1 MRDLTRGNI
10 YKTFFLFGFPL
21 VIAGL
26 FSQLHSTINTAI
38 AGHFLGSD
46 GLAAIGAT
54 SPLLT
59 LVSSVLWG
67 YSGGYSIYIARLFGA
82 GEYKKIKS
90 SILSNCLVMA
100 GAGTAIALLFLCFNQ
115 PLFDL
120 LQVEDS
126 IRGAAFAYFSIYV
139 AGIFPIVCNTVFF
152 HLINAFGISTFPLF
166 MSILST
172 VLTIGGNLICVAW
185 LGLGVGS
192 LAFSTLIAALAVD
205 VCYIFKFKRCFRELG
220 IPKEKTRLSFSYVRD
235 AAAYSLP
242 NMAQQTTMY
251 FAGFLISP
259 LVNGLG
265 ADATAGYTISSRIY
279 DIIASVYQNSAR
291 ALSNFAAQCLG
302 KNEMHKVRRGVRA
315 GVLQGVLF
323 ITPFVL
329 ACVLFPQEI
338 CSLFFDA
345 KTSPLA
351 KTYTARFVTF
361 FLPLIFFQV
370 ICNLFHALYRG
381 VKALRF
387 LYLTTCFAAVV
398 RLVASAL
405 FIPFFGMN
413 GFFAGWVISWIAEA
427 VLTLIIYFFGWW
439 TPREMREGENPA

>member
-26 FSQLHSTINTAI
+26 FGQLHGTINTAI

-54 SPLLT
+54 APLIT
-59 LVSSVLWG
+59 FVSSIFWG
-67 YSGGYSIYIARLFGA
+67 YSGGYSVYIARLFGA
-82 GEYKKIKS
+82 GHYQKIKD
-90 SILSNCLVMA
+90 SIISNLLILFGLS
-100 GAGTAIALLFLCFNQ
+100 IAVASLFLLFNG
-115 PLFDL
+115 PIFDL
-120 LQVEDS
+120 LQVKDS
-126 IRGAAFAYFSIYV
+126 IRNEAFAYFAIYI
-139 AGIFPIVCNTVFF
+139 AGIFPIVCNAIFS
-152 HLINAFGISTFPLF
+152 HLITAFGIGTFPLF
-166 MSILST
+166 ASILSSL
-172 VLTIGGNLICVAW
+172 LTIGGNLICVAW

-205 VCYIFKFKRCFRELG
+205 VAYILKFRKCFDEMG
-220 IPKEKTRLSFSYVRD
+220 IPKGKPHVSFFYVKD
-235 AAAYSLP
+235 ALAYSLP
-242 NMAQQTTMY
+242 NMAQQMTMY

-259 LVNGLG
+259 LVNGIG
-265 ADATAGYTISSRIY
+265 TAATAGYTILNRIY

-302 KNEMHKVRRGVRA
+302 KNELHKVRRGVRA

-329 ACVLFPQEI
+329 VCVLFPQEI

-345 KTSPLA
+345 KTSLLA
-351 KTYTARFVTF
+351 RAYATRFVKF

-398 RLVASAL
+398 RLAASAL
-405 FIPFFGMN
+405 LIPFLGMN

-427 VLTLIIYFFGWW
+427 ILTLVIYLFGWW
-439 TPREMREGENPA
+439 MPKEMKAEPESA